1 MALVSKP
8 KGYVEKPEQAG
19 SDRKVIDVFAT
30 GAATGK
36 ATKLNPEEDAWERTT
51 PPPYGRYNLQLFPGD
66 PLVTQN
72 DNKKGEF
79 ESYSISIMCKVVSEN
94 DSNDAICFATVTTRI
109 GRGKEIS
116 TAAGLL
122 VKLGY
127 KLDPTKEYTDLQIA
141 QFMVKALKKEPT
153 IANNLCDWKLNY
165 EYPQDSGRWVSVCK
179 TYDEFPVDSDGNRVN
194 EVIYTR
200 RDGTRDGGFAKFF
213 VKEWGGK
220 GSKVET
226 TVMAVEEPM
235 AKKPFVAPTKKKAE
249 PAPKVQEPEVED
261 EVEDEDEELMLE
273 S

>member
-226 TVMAVEEPM
+226 TVAVEEPM